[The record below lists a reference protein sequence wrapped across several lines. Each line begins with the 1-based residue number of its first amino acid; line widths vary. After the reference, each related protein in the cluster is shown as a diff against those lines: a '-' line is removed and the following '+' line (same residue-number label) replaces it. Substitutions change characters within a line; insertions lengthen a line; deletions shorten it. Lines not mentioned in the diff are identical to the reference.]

1 MIEPCMYKIGDVVD
15 FVSLIDRTPA
25 TTFPELDEPRWFCAV
40 TNPNCQN
47 RAEMELY
54 ALGFRTYTPK
64 LRKWVSHARVR
75 KAVER
80 PLLGRYLFV
89 EVDEPR
95 QSFHA
100 VRGVNGIEGFIA
112 NQGNPVLIPEHYV
125 DSFRM
130 RQMSGEWDEIAK
142 GPMPIGA
149 RIRIMEGEFANM
161 LATVTARKSG
171 KLTFKLLNANR
182 YDRVHE
188 SSVRA
193 A

>member
-1 MIEPCMYKIGDVVD
+1 VTTNYKIGDIVD
-15 FVSLIDRTPA
+15 FVTLIDRAPI
-25 TTFPELDEPRWFCAV
+25 FPELAEPRWFCAV

-47 RAEMELY
+47 RAELELY
-54 ALGFRTYTPK
+54 ALGFRTFTPK
-64 LRKWVSHARVR
+64 LRKWISHARVK

-89 EVDEPR
+89 EIDEPR

-100 VRGVNGIEGFIA
+100 VRAVNGVEGFITNLGKPA
-112 NQGNPVLIPEHYV
+112 MIPEHYV
-125 DSFRM
+125 ESFRM
-130 RQMSGEWDEIAK
+130 RQMAGEWDEIAK
-142 GPMPIGA
+142 GPIPVGA

-171 KLTFKLLNANR
+171 KLTLKLLDRNS
-182 YDRVHE
+182 YGRVHE